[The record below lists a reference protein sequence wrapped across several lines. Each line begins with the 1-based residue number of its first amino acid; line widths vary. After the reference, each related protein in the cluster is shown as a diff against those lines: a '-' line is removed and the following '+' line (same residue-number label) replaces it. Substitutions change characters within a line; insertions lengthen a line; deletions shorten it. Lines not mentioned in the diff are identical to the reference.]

1 MNDSHVIPEKTP
13 PRLSSLLWALGLVL
27 LVSAA
32 AINTQSF
39 WIDEC
44 GVAYK
49 AAMPHLSE
57 FWHKISTEGSADLQQ
72 PFHHFFAWGWE
83 KLVGINEVAFRSGNI
98 PFLLLGIGSLA
109 CAFARVQSVLRGIM
123 VVLLTSPFVWY
134 YLNEARPYSVQIGA
148 SLMVFSSIYRLSLN
162 SDQSSERKWVLW
174 LCFGMVLLAT
184 SGMLAMLWLG
194 AYLMS
199 ILLSTPVQRL
209 RELLKM
215 YAVACGI
222 TTLLLL
228 AMGLFYLWTLGIGA
242 RATSVG
248 GTDLRNLAFIPY
260 ELLGFSGLG
269 PGRLSIRNEGLS
281 AFRPYL
287 PGLVVFGLF
296 AGGVFARGCACLAR
310 RLAVR
315 TLWAW
320 PLSFLLV
327 GGFIMGVGVAVHFRV
342 LGRHCTPVLPLIGFI
357 LGSGLVSLWNSPR
370 VALKAVAVLFT
381 AVSLTSC
388 LGVRFGSQHAKDD
401 YRAAARYA
409 QTTAEQGKRV
419 WWNADREGAAIYGLA
434 TVTNAEPGVLWVANP
449 APGFDTGLPRPDV
462 VITSK
467 PDIYDGF
474 GALSEFLKR
483 EAYIR
488 GPSFVAFMVWE
499 RPKESLQPGRVE

>member
-1 MNDSHVIPEKTP
+1 MNDSHVNSEKTSLRP
-13 PRLSSLLWALGLVL
+13 STLLWALGLVL
-27 LVSAA
+27 LVSVA
-32 AINTQSF
+32 AINTQSY

-49 AAMPHLSE
+49 AAMPHLSD

-83 KLVGINEVAFRSGNI
+83 KLVGINEVALRSGNI
-98 PFLLLGIGSLA
+98 PFLLLGVGSLV

-148 SLMVFSSIYRLSLN
+148 SLMVFSSIYRLSWIGDR
-162 SDQSSERKWVLW
+162 SAERKWVIW

-194 AYLMS
+194 GYLLS
-199 ILLSTPVQRL
+199 GLLSTPIQRL
-209 RELLKM
+209 RELLKA
-215 YAVACGI
+215 YAVAWGI

-269 PGRLSIRNEGLS
+269 PGRLAIRNEGLS

-287 PGLVVFGLF
+287 PGLLVFGLF
-296 AGGVFARGCACLAR
+296 AGGVFASGCASLAKS
-310 RLAVR
+310 LPVR
-315 TLWAW
+315 TRWSW
-320 PLSFLLV
+320 PLSFIVV

-357 LGSGLVSLWNSPR
+357 LGTGLVTLWSSYR
-370 VALKAVAVLFT
+370 AALKSVAVLFA
-381 AVSLTSC
+381 AVSLASC
-388 LGVRFGSQHAKDD
+388 IGIRFGSQHAKDD
-401 YRAAARYA
+401 YRAASHYA
-409 QTTAEQGKRV
+409 QATTAQGKRV
-419 WWNADREGAAIYGLA
+419 WWNADREGAAIYGLS

-449 APGFDTGLPRPDV
+449 APGFATDLPRPDV

-467 PDIYDGF
+467 PDIYDGT
-474 GALSEFLKR
+474 GALAEFLKR
-483 EAYIR
+483 EGYIR
-488 GPSFVAFMVWE
+488 GTSFVAFTVWE
-499 RPKESLQPGRVE
+499 RPKGSIEPSRVE